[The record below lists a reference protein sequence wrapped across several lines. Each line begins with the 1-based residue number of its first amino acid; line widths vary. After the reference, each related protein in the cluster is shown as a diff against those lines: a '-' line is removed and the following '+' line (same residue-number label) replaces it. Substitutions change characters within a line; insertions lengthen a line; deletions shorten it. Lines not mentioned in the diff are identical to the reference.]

1 MIFWSVQFTISLTF
15 NIINTTEAEAKL
27 SCVERMLEYSKLPPE
42 FSHNRVEKKENKFDG
57 KVAQCK
63 EAGHLKFDNVYYKYR
78 KNLKFVLKGISFEIP
93 AGQKVGV
100 CGRTGA
106 GKSTLANAL
115 FRFRSVSGDGKIY
128 IDGRDIETLPLGR
141 LRGKTCSC
149 IPQH

>member
-42 FSHNRVEKKENKFDG
+42 ASHNLVEKKGNKAP
-57 KVAQCK
+57 KHK
-63 EAGHLKFDNVYYKYR
+63 ESGHLKFENVYYKYR
-78 KNLKFVLKGISFEIP
+78 ENLKYVLKGISFEIP

-149 IPQH
+149 IPQN